1 MSTATTNQIVK
12 GCLVEDEHGSAFT
25 VLDVFAGMVSL
36 RSVVTKA
43 VYTGVSLNAVKY
55 IPGKERG

>member
-1 MSTATTNQIVK
+1 MSNDIVK
-12 GCLVEDEHGSAFT
+12 GCLVEDQYGNAFT

-43 VYTGVSLNAVKY
+43 VYTGVSINAVKY
-55 IPGKERG
+55 IPGKERA

>member
-1 MSTATTNQIVK
+1 MK
-12 GCLVEDEHGSAFT
+12 PGDLVEDKYGNAFT
-25 VLDVFAGMVSL
+25 VLDRPYAGTVNL

-43 VYTGVSLNAVKY
+43 VYTGVSVNAVKV